1 MTRGTRKKFKSR
13 PTREFSRRI
22 RAFSSSPPSPEHGLL
37 IGGEVGGTRKERKG
51 HRTYSVLSYKWLFS
65 EGTGRGGER
74 DLLEEAEVK
83 ATKILATV
91 TEVWRDK
98 RKRGAQ

>member
-51 HRTYSVLSYKWLFS
+51 HRTYSVLLQMALLRGDG
-65 EGTGRGGER
+65 EGRGEK

-91 TEVWRDK
+91 TEV
-98 RKRGAQ
+98 

>member
-51 HRTYSVLSYKWLFS
+51 HRTYSVLLQMALLRGDG
-65 EGTGRGGER
+65 EGRGER
-74 DLLEEAEVK
+74 PAGGSRGQSHQDTGYSDRSVK
-83 ATKILATV
+83 
-91 TEVWRDK
+91 R
-98 RKRGAQ
+98 

>member
-65 EGTGRGGER
+65 EGTGEGRGER
-74 DLLEEAEVK
+74 PAGGSRGQSHQDTGYSDRSVK
-83 ATKILATV
+83 
-91 TEVWRDK
+91 R
-98 RKRGAQ
+98 